1 MGVQLS
7 PLCRPACL
15 TCGAAL
21 LLSSAAMRPA
31 AWRAAASLSA
41 SEAVVARS
49 VRRIPAEGAG
59 GAGYKPKR
67 TPHSVCR
74 TYLNDAHCSM
84 LSARADHLLDM
95 SALASQTTGR

>member
-49 VRRIPAEGAG
+49 VRRISAEGAG

-74 TYLNDAHCSM
+74 TLE
-84 LSARADHLLDM
+84 LILLDARC
-95 SALASQTTGR
+95 SLLEQIICST